1 MDAVIFVT
9 LPCPLYFY
17 RIEARSALDIKLYS
31 AVYAEEEMLLLPGTE
46 VEVVGIL
53 QLAEDLWEVQLREKE
68 SPCRLVT

>member
-1 MDAVIFVT
+1 MHAVIFVT
-9 LPCPLYFY
+9 MPCPLYFY
-17 RIEARSALDIKLYS
+17 SIEARSALDIKSYS

-46 VEVVGIL
+46 LEVVGIS